1 MGPEGCPLAWCLKSV
16 DTHENVDSQQLCLP
30 ARSVR
35 GGGGAKVSQLRPL
48 GLECQE
54 QETLGVEPGDGG
66 RDR

>member
-1 MGPEGCPLAWCLKSV
+1 M
-16 DTHENVDSQQLCLP
+16 DTHEDVDSQQLCLP